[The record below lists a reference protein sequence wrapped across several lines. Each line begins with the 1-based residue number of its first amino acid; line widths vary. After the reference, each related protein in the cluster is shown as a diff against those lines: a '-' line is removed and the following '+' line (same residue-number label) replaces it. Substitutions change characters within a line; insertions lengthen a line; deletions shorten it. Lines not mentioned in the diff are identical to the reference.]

1 MVACNSIASRHSL
14 TVWLACL
21 GKSAYLVRIMLRKTL
36 ASVGVVLMSG
46 TALAGITLPLDQPAT
61 ADLEH
66 ALVNR
71 LLTLESAGD
80 HLIAAGRRG
89 HILMSTDNGQAW
101 QQQPVPVASDLV
113 DSQFVD
119 DQLGWV
125 VGHDGVVLRS
135 RDGGESWQKVLDG
148 RQASVLIADYRK
160 SHPELSEEAV
170 FEYERFEMEGS
181 DKPFL
186 TVHFSDKKHGVILGA
201 FNYAFFTEDGGDT
214 WIPFSHRID
223 NPMGFHIYAAF
234 EHQGVLHAVGEKGLL
249 LRWDADAGRLAALES
264 PYEGSWFGGFSFGD
278 QILLFGLRGS
288 AYVGSPESG
297 WQRLDLDTEDSFNN
311 GVAVS
316 SNAALLVGQAGKVF
330 RINRQS
336 EGFTSEELSPG
347 GMPLYDVEL
356 SGNALVLVGARGV
369 RQISL
374 ENDK

>member
-1 MVACNSIASRHSL
+1 MF
-14 TVWLACL
+14 
-21 GKSAYLVRIMLRKTL
+21 RKTL
-36 ASVGVVLMSG
+36 VSLGV
-46 TALAGITLPLDQPAT
+46 ALLSSAAVAGISLPLDHPA
-61 ADLEH
+61 AEDLEH

-71 LLTLESAGD
+71 LLALESAGER
-80 HLIAAGRRG
+80 LVAVGRRG
-89 HILMSTDNGQAW
+89 HILTSTDGGQTW

-113 DSQFVD
+113 ASQFVD

-148 RQASVLIADYRK
+148 RQAAELIGAFRD
-160 SHPELSEEAV
+160 SHSELSEEAV

-186 TVHFSDKKHGVILGA
+186 TVHFADDKRGVVLGA
-201 FNYAFFTEDGGDT
+201 FNYAFITDDGGDT
-214 WIPFSHRID
+214 WVPFSHRID

-249 LRWDADAGRLAALES
+249 LRWDADTERLVALDS
-264 PYEGSWFGGFSFGD
+264 PYEGSWFGGMSLGD

-297 WQRLDLDTEDSFNN
+297 WQRLQLDTDDSFNN
-311 GVAVS
+311 AVAIS
-316 SNAALLVGQAGKVF
+316 ADAALLVGQSGKVF
-330 RINRQS
+330 RIDHQGGS
-336 EGFTSEELSPG
+336 FASEELVSPG
-347 GMPLYDVEL
+347 GMPLYDGEL

-369 RQISL
+369 RQLSL
-374 ENDK
+374 KNDK